1 MQAQRLSGVL
11 GRPGAA
17 PVKKG
22 LTSPECG
29 FHLESRAE
37 PSRAEPSRAEPSR
50 AEPSRAEPSRAE
62 PSRAEP
68 SRAEPS
74 RAEPSRAE
82 PSPSRAEPSRAEPS
96 RAEPSRAEPSRPP
109 SPPDRRAPRSR
120 RGGRAMRQIEP
131 AATRFSINAARPRNS
146 EAGLTVHDVP
156 APRTMP
162 GAERRLLRSRPCVAA
177 VRLTA
182 AVLVLAA
189 ASLLL
194 VRPAFAQELTLWSG
208 TLTAALIGGEIRGCQ
223 TPHDNSQAECSTT
236 SVLSDDDFTVNGVD
250 YDIRGILVGA
260 GYSLVP
266 AVDDSS
272 NRWLRIVLRA
282 PYTPD
287 LDSWI
292 LHVGTTKLPFKDGLN
307 TASSPTTTDLN
318 WPAGLSWSTGQ
329 QIQLSITIPPPDP
342 PTNLTAEIQAP
353 TRISLDWDVPGGSS
367 GLTGWY
373 IEGSDG
379 GNEPWTS
386 VVNVINPVR
395 DYWHVTFQSHFNDN
409 TLTPGTTR
417 HYRVR
422 SFNDGGESANS
433 NVVSGTTPTLVPQDA
448 GPLLYGRTDSRL
460 DSLRDQKVFT
470 ANLGADA
477 EYLFA
482 VIGVAAYHRVEVTAL
497 NGTKIADFVVDV
509 ISDNHL
515 QSLITAQETGEHEIA
530 ISKTGSSPD
539 QLWAAPFS
547 ERDRPKVGGM
557 RIIFL
562 PETEDEPW
570 NMPVTVGTPQSA
582 VLGTYGDTDQFTVEV
597 QPGNRYVVRVLG
609 RETDDGTASTPWM
622 QFAYRPLADGR
633 YVSHNMARPWVNG
646 YTKRVNVPVTSTSSA
661 VDYEFQAFVIDLRA
675 HPPDSEAQ
683 TWRFRVATTAR
694 PGDARRY
701 RVGSYTAEVEEIVG
715 GRRALSSRFV
725 SPPPRHDGK
734 KRVKVQVAFSEALD
748 ETPENVG
755 EHGVRVEG
763 GQVTSVRP
771 VSGQVPGGRS
781 AGEVVWD
788 FELQPRSGDDLKMRI
803 EAWRPCDEPGA
814 ICTADG
820 RSLARGIST
829 TIEGPGPIPFTAA
842 FEGLPETHGGEGR
855 TFTFRVA
862 FSKDTQTLRSAS
874 FTVDGGEVTGVRRV
888 NGYLDRWKITAEPDS
903 NEAVTITLPGNRA
916 CGTTGAVC
924 TYGNNPRTLT
934 NSPSATVAGP
944 AVVPL
949 TASFVEVP
957 AEHGGKTAFK
967 LRIAFSEGISISF
980 RTFRD
985 QSLSVSGGSVTRAK
999 RVDRRKDLWEVTVKP
1014 DSLGDVTVTLAG
1026 GRACDTAGAVCTSDG
1041 RALSATMSTT
1051 LLGPATAR
1059 RLTGTADDDT
1069 LSGRAGD
1076 DILLG
1081 NGGDDTLDG
1090 GGGRDTLH
1098 GGSGDDTLYGG
1109 GGHDVL
1115 YGDSNGRGAASG
1127 DDDLYGGS
1135 GDDLLYGGGGDDVL
1149 EGDGGNDVLQGGA
1162 DDDTLY
1168 GDAGRDDLY
1177 GDGGDDEL
1185 HGDGGADSLTGG
1197 TGADTFVF
1205 AAGDGTDTITD
1216 FTPEEGDRIDLS
1228 AFAGL
1233 EGFASLK
1240 LTADG
1245 SATILDLRAHGGGT
1259 VRLEGIAVAD
1269 LLAADFLW
1277 P

>member
-1 MQAQRLSGVL
+1 
-11 GRPGAA
+11 
-17 PVKKG
+17 
-22 LTSPECG
+22 
-29 FHLESRAE
+29 
-37 PSRAEPSRAEPSR
+37 
-50 AEPSRAEPSRAE
+50 
-62 PSRAEP
+62 
-68 SRAEPS
+68 
-74 RAEPSRAE
+74 
-82 PSPSRAEPSRAEPS
+82 
-96 RAEPSRAEPSRPP
+96 
-109 SPPDRRAPRSR
+109 
-120 RGGRAMRQIEP
+120 MRQIEP
-131 AATRFSINAARPRNS
+131 AATRFSIHAARPRNS

-162 GAERRLLRSRPCVAA
+162 GAERRRLLRSRPCVAA

-189 ASLLL
+189 ASLVL
-194 VRPAFAQELTLWSG
+194 VRPASAQEVTLWSG
-208 TLTAALIGGEIRGCQ
+208 TLTAAVIGGEIRGCQ
-223 TPHDNSQAECSTT
+223 TPHDNNQAECSTT

-260 GYSLVP
+260 GYSFVP

-272 NRWLRIVLRA
+272 NRWLRIVLTA
-282 PYTPD
+282 PYTPE

-292 LHVGTTKLPFKDGLN
+292 LHVGTTKLAFKDGLN
-307 TASSPTTTDLN
+307 TASSTTTTELN
-318 WPAGLSWSTGQ
+318 WPAGLSWSGGQ

-342 PTNLTAEIQAP
+342 PTNLTAEVKAP
-353 TRISLDWDVPGGSS
+353 TRISLDWDVAGGSS

-373 IEGSDG
+373 IESSDD

-409 TLTPGTTR
+409 IITPGTTR

-470 ANLGADA
+470 ADLGAGA

-482 VIGVAAYHRVEVTAL
+482 VIGVAAYHRVEVTAPD
-497 NGTKIADFVVDV
+497 GTKIADFVVDV
-509 ISDNHL
+509 ISDNYL
-515 QSLITAQETGEHEIA
+515 RPLITAQETGEHEIA
-530 ISKTGSSPD
+530 ISKAGVPPD
-539 QLWAAPFS
+539 KLWAAPSS

-570 NMPVTVGTPQSA
+570 NMPVTVGTPQQA
-582 VLGTYGDTDQFTVEV
+582 VLGSYGEADQFEVEV
-597 QPGNRYVVRVLG
+597 QPGKRYVVRVLG
-609 RETDDGTASTPWM
+609 RETGDGTASTPAI
-622 QFAYRPLADGR
+622 QFAYSPLFGR
-633 YVSHNMARPWVNG
+633 YHSHNMARPWVNG
-646 YTKRVNVPVTSTSSA
+646 HTKRVNLPVISTQA
-661 VDYEFQAFVIDLRA
+661 VNYEFQAFVIDLRA
-675 HPPDSEAQ
+675 HPLDSGVQ
-683 TWRFRVATTAR
+683 TWRFRVVTTAR

-701 RVGSYTAEVEEIVG
+701 RVGSYTVEVEEIVG
-715 GRRALSSRFV
+715 GRRALRGRFV

-734 KRVKVQVAFSEALD
+734 KRVNVQVAFSEALD

-763 GQVTSVRP
+763 GRVTSVRP

-888 NGYLDRWKITAEPDS
+888 NGHLDRWKITAEPDS

-1026 GRACDTAGAVCTSDG
+1026 GRACGTAGAVCTSDG

-1115 YGDSNGRGAASG
+1115 Q
-1127 DDDLYGGS
+1127 
-1135 GDDLLYGGGGDDVL
+1135 
-1149 EGDGGNDVLQGGA
+1149 GDGGNDVLQGGA

-1185 HGDGGADSLTGG
+1185 YGDGGADSLTGG

-1205 AAGDGTDTITD
+1205 AAGDGADTITD

-1233 EGFASLK
+1233 EGFASLT

>member
-1 MQAQRLSGVL
+1 MSNLGENRSGQNDVIRANSFTT
-11 GRPGAA
+11 GSNPGGYTLTEVI
-17 PVKKG
+17 VK
-22 LTSPECG
+22 L
-29 FHLESRAE
+29 RAVG
-37 PSRAEPSRAEPSR
+37 S
-50 AEPSRAEPSRAE
+50 
-62 PSRAEP
+62 
-68 SRAEPS
+68 
-74 RAEPSRAE
+74 
-82 PSPSRAEPSRAEPS
+82 
-96 RAEPSRAEPSRPP
+96 
-109 SPPDRRAPRSR
+109 
-120 RGGRAMRQIEP
+120 
-131 AATRFSINAARPRNS
+131 NA
-146 EAGLTVHDVP
+146 
-156 APRTMP
+156 
-162 GAERRLLRSRPCVAA
+162 
-177 VRLTA
+177 
-182 AVLVLAA
+182 
-189 ASLLL
+189 
-194 VRPAFAQELTLWSG
+194 SG
-208 TLTAALIGGEIRGCQ
+208 TLVRVRHDRSGAPGGGLENLTTPGALSSNNDNTFTASDGTTL
-223 TPHDNSQAECSTT
+223 TPNTVYWVVVNDGKAQA
-236 SVLSDDDFTVNGVD
+236 
-250 YDIRGILVGA
+250 
-260 GYSLVP
+260 
-266 AVDDSS
+266 SS
-272 NRWLRIVLRA
+272 NRVQVARTSTNRETA
-282 PYTPD
+282 TPSD
-287 LDSWI
+287 PNWSI
-292 LHVGTTKLPFKDGLN
+292 GG
-307 TASSPTTTDLN
+307 ASLWKSLSSQ
-318 WPAGLSWSTGQ
+318 SWSNDATSVMFAIKG
-329 QIQLSITIPPPDP
+329 LALPAA
-342 PTNLTAEIQAP
+342 PTNLTAEVKAP

-373 IEGSDG
+373 IEGSDD

-395 DYWHVTFQSHFNDN
+395 DYLHVTFQSHFNDN
-409 TLTPGTTR
+409 TITPGTTR

-422 SFNDGGESANS
+422 SFNDNGESANS
-433 NVVSGTTPTLVPQDA
+433 NVVSGTTPTLVPQAA
-448 GPLLYGRTDSRL
+448 GPLVYGRTESRL

-470 ANLGADA
+470 ADLGADA

-482 VIGVAAYHRVEVTAL
+482 VVGVAAYHRVEVTAPG
-497 NGTKIADFVVDV
+497 GTKIADFVVDV
-509 ISDNHL
+509 ISTNHL
-515 QSLITAQETGEHEIA
+515 RPLITAQETGEHQIA
-530 ISKTGSSPD
+530 ISKAGVPPD
-539 QLWAAPFS
+539 KPWAAPSS

-570 NMPVTVGTPQSA
+570 NMPVTVGTPQRA
-582 VLGTYGDTDQFTVEV
+582 VLGSYGEADQFEVEV
-597 QPGNRYVVRVLG
+597 QPGKRYVVRVLG
-609 RETDDGTASTPWM
+609 RETGDGTASTPAI
-622 QFAYRPLADGR
+622 QFAYKPLFGR
-633 YVSHNMARPWVNG
+633 YHSHNMARPWVNG
-646 YTKRVNVPVTSTSSA
+646 HTKRVDLPVISTSLFI

-675 HPPDSEAQ
+675 HPPDSGVQ
-683 TWRFRVATTAR
+683 TWRFRVATTDR

-715 GRRALSSRFV
+715 GRRALSGRFV

-734 KRVKVQVAFSEALD
+734 KRVNVQVAFSEALD

-755 EHGVRVEG
+755 EHGVEVEG
-763 GQVTSVRP
+763 GRVTSVRP
-771 VSGQVPGGRS
+771 VSGQVPGGRN

-842 FEGLPETHGGEGR
+842 FEGLERTHDGEGR
-855 TFTFRVA
+855 TFTFRVV

-874 FTVDGGEVTGVRRV
+874 FTVDGGEVTGARRV
-888 NGYLDRWKITAEPDS
+888 NGHLDRWKITAKPDS

-916 CGTTGAVC
+916 CGTAGAVC

-957 AEHGGKTAFK
+957 AEHDGKTAFK

-1026 GRACDTAGAVCTSDG
+1026 GRACGTAGAVCTGDG

-1135 GDDLLYGGGGDDVL
+1135 GDDLLYGGGGHDVL
-1149 EGDGGNDVLQGGA
+1149 QGDGGNDVLQGGA

-1168 GDAGRDDLY
+1168 
-1177 GDGGDDEL
+1177 
-1185 HGDGGADSLTGG
+1185 GDGGADSLTGG

-1205 AAGDGTDTITD
+1205 AAGDGADTITD

-1233 EGFASLK
+1233 KGFASLK

>member
-22 LTSPECG
+22 LTFPECG

-50 AEPSRAEPSRAE
+50 AEPSRAE
-62 PSRAEP
+62 
-68 SRAEPS
+68 
-74 RAEPSRAE
+74 
-82 PSPSRAEPSRAEPS
+82 PSRAEPSRAEPS

-131 AATRFSINAARPRNS
+131 AATRFSINAGRPRNS

-162 GAERRLLRSRPCVAA
+162 GAERRLLRSRPCLAA

-189 ASLLL
+189 ALLVL
-194 VRPAFAQELTLWSG
+194 VRPAFAQDDIWSATLNVG
-208 TLTAALIGGEIRGCQ
+208 TIVTSVAGCQ
-223 TPHDNSQAECSTT
+223 NGGASRVACSNS
-236 SVLSDDDFTVNGVD
+236 SVLSDNDFTVNGETYEIVLF
-250 YDIRGILVGA
+250 Y
-260 GYSLVP
+260 YS
-266 AVDDSS
+266 ASGDDSEVTFKLNSAPPDNAFDALRLHAGTYTFGFADARLNLSS
-272 NRWLRIVLRA
+272 N
-282 PYTPD
+282 
-287 LDSWI
+287 
-292 LHVGTTKLPFKDGLN
+292 
-307 TASSPTTTDLN
+307 
-318 WPAGLSWSTGQ
+318 GLSYTWDSPSPWSVGDSVNVR
-329 QIQLSITIPPPDP
+329 IALPPPTP
-342 PTNLTAEIQAP
+342 PTNLTAEVQAP
-353 TRISLDWDVPGGSS
+353 TRISLDWDVPGGSL
-367 GLTGWY
+367 GLTGWH
-373 IEGSDG
+373 IEGSDD
-379 GNEPWTS
+379 GNDPWTS
-386 VVNVINPVR
+386 VVSLINPVQ
-395 DYWHVTFQSHFNDN
+395 DYWPVTYQSHFNDN

-422 SFNDGGESANS
+422 SFNDSGESANS

-448 GPLLYGRTDSRL
+448 GPLVYGRTESRL

-470 ANLGADA
+470 ADLAEDA

-482 VIGVAAYHRVEVTAL
+482 VVGVAAYHRVEVT
-497 NGTKIADFVVDV
+497 GPDGMKIADFVVDV
-509 ISDNHL
+509 ISTNHL
-515 QSLITAQETGEHEIA
+515 RPLITAQEPGEHEIA
-530 ISKTGSSPD
+530 ISKAGSSPD
-539 QLWAAPFS
+539 QAFWAPFT

-582 VLGTYGDTDQFTVEV
+582 VLGTYGDTDQFTVDV
-597 QPGNRYVVRVLG
+597 QPGKRYVVRVLG
-609 RETDDGTASTPWM
+609 RETGDGTASTPWM
-622 QFAYRPLADGR
+622 QFAYWPLNGGYA
-633 YVSHNMARPWVNG
+633 SHNMARPWVDG
-646 YTKRVNVPVTSTSSA
+646 YTKRVDLPVTRPTSLSI

-675 HPPDSEAQ
+675 HPPDSGVQ

-701 RVGSYTAEVEEIVG
+701 RVGTYTAEVEEIVG
-715 GRRALSSRFV
+715 GRRALSGRFV
-725 SPPPRHDGK
+725 SPPTGHDGK
-734 KRVKVQVAFSEALD
+734 KRVNVRVAFSEALD

-755 EHGVRVEG
+755 EHGVEVEG

-888 NGYLDRWKITAEPDS
+888 NGHLDRWKITAEPDS

-957 AEHGGKTAFK
+957 AEHDGKTAFK

-1026 GRACDTAGAVCTSDG
+1026 GRACGTAGAVCTSDG

-1115 YGDSNGRGAASG
+1115 YGDSNGSGAASG

-1135 GDDLLYGGGGDDVL
+1135 GDDLLYGGGGH
-1149 EGDGGNDVLQGGA
+1149 DVLQGGA

-1168 GDAGRDDLY
+1168 
-1177 GDGGDDEL
+1177 
-1185 HGDGGADSLTGG
+1185 GDGGADSLTGG

-1205 AAGDGTDTITD
+1205 AAGDGADTITD

-1233 EGFASLK
+1233 KGFASLK

-1259 VRLEGIAVAD
+1259 VRLLGVAVAD

>member
-1 MQAQRLSGVL
+1 
-11 GRPGAA
+11 
-17 PVKKG
+17 
-22 LTSPECG
+22 
-29 FHLESRAE
+29 
-37 PSRAEPSRAEPSR
+37 
-50 AEPSRAEPSRAE
+50 
-62 PSRAEP
+62 
-68 SRAEPS
+68 
-74 RAEPSRAE
+74 
-82 PSPSRAEPSRAEPS
+82 
-96 RAEPSRAEPSRPP
+96 
-109 SPPDRRAPRSR
+109 
-120 RGGRAMRQIEP
+120 MRQIEP
-131 AATRFSINAARPRNS
+131 AATRFSINAGRPRNS
-146 EAGLTVHDVP
+146 EADLTVHDVP

-162 GAERRLLRSRPCVAA
+162 GAERRLLRSWPCVAA

-189 ASLLL
+189 ASLVL
-194 VRPAFAQELTLWSG
+194 VRPAFAQDIWSPTLNVGNVASNIV
-208 TLTAALIGGEIRGCQ
+208 LGCQ
-223 TPHDNSQAECSTT
+223 NGGASRVLCSDS
-236 SVLSDDDFTVNGVD
+236 SVLSDDEFIVNGVT
-250 YDIRGILVGA
+250 YEVRLFYYSTVG
-260 GYSLVP
+260 GRQELNLGLNP
-266 AVDDSS
+266 
-272 NRWLRIVLRA
+272 
-282 PYTPD
+282 TPSEND
-287 LDSWI
+287 FAALQI
-292 LHVGTTKLPFKDGLN
+292 HVGTTAFDFADAAFSSGGTVTWN
-307 TASSPTTTDLN
+307 TT
-318 WPAGLSWSTGQ
+318 LSWSVGDV
-329 QIQLSITIPPPDP
+329 ISVRIALPPPTP
-342 PTNLTAEIQAP
+342 PTNLTAEVQAP
-353 TRISLDWDVPGGSS
+353 TRISLDWDVPGGSL
-367 GLTGWY
+367 GLTGWH
-373 IEGSDG
+373 IEGSDD

-386 VVNVINPVR
+386 VVSLINPVQ
-395 DYWHVTFQSHFNDN
+395 DYWPVTYQSHFNDN

-448 GPLLYGRTDSRL
+448 GPLLYGRTESRL

-470 ANLGADA
+470 ADLGAGA

-482 VIGVAAYHRVEVTAL
+482 VVGVAAYHRVEVTAP
-497 NGTKIADFVVDV
+497 NRTKIADFVVDV
-509 ISDNHL
+509 ISTNHL
-515 QSLITAQETGEHEIA
+515 LPLITEQETGEHEIA

-570 NMPVTVGTPQSA
+570 NMPVTVGTPQRA
-582 VLGTYGDTDQFTVEV
+582 VLGTYGDTDQFTVDV
-597 QPGNRYVVRVLG
+597 QPGKRYVVRVLG
-609 RETDDGTASTPWM
+609 RETGDGTASTPWM

-633 YVSHNMARPWVNG
+633 YVSHNMALPWVNG

-675 HPPDSEAQ
+675 HPPGSGVQ

-715 GRRALSSRFV
+715 GRRALSGRFV

-855 TFTFRVA
+855 TFTFRVV

-888 NGYLDRWKITAEPDS
+888 NGHLDRWKITAEPDS

-957 AEHGGKTAFK
+957 AEHDGKTAFK

-1026 GRACDTAGAVCTSDG
+1026 GRACGTAGAVCTSDG

-1081 NGGDDTLDG
+1081 NGGGDTLDG

-1115 YGDSNGRGAASG
+1115 YGDSNGSGAASG

-1149 EGDGGNDVLQGGA
+1149 QGDGGNDVLQGGA

-1205 AAGDGTDTITD
+1205 AAGDGADTITD

-1233 EGFASLK
+1233 EGFASLT
-1240 LTADG
+1240 LTSDG

-1259 VRLEGIAVAD
+1259 VRLLGVAVAD